1 MLTAVSAW
9 QEALSAE
16 IQARFGVALDPAQ
29 IPFTFPPKTELGDA
43 ATTVAFA
50 LAKPLRRPPAEIAGA
65 LAGTRLPGVR
75 EIRTA
80 GGYMNLF
87 LDRGWAVERLLS
99 RGFLPAGVEGK
110 IIVEHTNINPNKA
123 AHVGHLRNAV
133 LGDTLV
139 RCLRYLGRKVE
150 VQNYIDDTGVQV
162 ADVVVGFQRILG
174 LQTSD
179 VRSLIRICSSAPK
192 LHADLP
198 GQMENWSYHLN
209 SPSSQ
214 FPQHLAN
221 PQPVMVLLLNCLGR
235 FDAFC
240 WELYAQVA
248 PWYARDEARK
258 AARLETLHLMEEG
271 GNETAEMAALVAEE
285 MVRCHLRTMER
296 LGIRYDVLPHESDIL
311 KIGFWA
317 SCFEKLKASGAVHP
331 VPADSEDKN
340 RGCWVMALQESEE
353 FKGMSDADKVIV
365 RSNGTV
371 TYIGKDMAY
380 QLWKFG
386 LLGRDFH
393 YRPFPGAPYPIWR
406 TSAGTTME
414 TSPAGEGATAGAA
427 RAPSKGV
434 ILASEARPESHA
446 GQEGFRTSRNDGM
459 GTGAGQA
466 EKAGMSDGQAGAPV
480 APATGS
486 DFVIPASGA
495 SPEPSPHFGGGA
507 GVYNVIDVRQSYLQ
521 KIVKEGLRQMGHE
534 KEAERSVHYAYEM
547 VALAT
552 KFVRSEMEKGAH
564 FELSEEE
571 LAKPFVEMSGRKG
584 LGFQADLLLDRMKDR
599 ALAEIESREPELAT
613 TDRAQ
618 WEHRAEALATA
629 ALRFYM
635 VKYNKNQVVAF
646 DLEQALAFE
655 GDTGPYLQYAC
666 VRAENI
672 LRKAAEQGLA
682 VPDPA
687 DPAALAQCAPHF
699 DEEGWG
705 LLSLFMRVPIQ
716 VKMAVDS
723 LDLNIVARQLYDAA
737 QAFHAYYHHF
747 PVIQEPDPAKRA
759 ARLLTV
765 ALFARLLRE
774 GLGQLLGIPVPER
787 M

>member
-1 MLTAVSAW
+1 
-9 QEALSAE
+9 
-16 IQARFGVALDPAQ
+16 
-29 IPFTFPPKTELGDA
+29 
-43 ATTVAFA
+43 
-50 LAKPLRRPPAEIAGA
+50 
-65 LAGTRLPGVR
+65 
-75 EIRTA
+75 
-80 GGYMNLF
+80 
-87 LDRGWAVERLLS
+87 
-99 RGFLPAGVEGK
+99 
-110 IIVEHTNINPNKA
+110 
-123 AHVGHLRNAV
+123 
-133 LGDTLV
+133 
-139 RCLRYLGRKVE
+139 
-150 VQNYIDDTGVQV
+150 
-162 ADVVVGFQRILG
+162 
-174 LQTSD
+174 
-179 VRSLIRICSSAPK
+179 
-192 LHADLP
+192 
-198 GQMENWSYHLN
+198 
-209 SPSSQ
+209 
-214 FPQHLAN
+214 
-221 PQPVMVLLLNCLGR
+221 
-235 FDAFC
+235 
-240 WELYAQVA
+240 
-248 PWYARDEARK
+248 
-258 AARLETLHLMEEG
+258 
-271 GNETAEMAALVAEE
+271 
-285 MVRCHLRTMER
+285 
-296 LGIRYDVLPHESDIL
+296 
-311 KIGFWA
+311 
-317 SCFEKLKASGAVHP
+317 
-331 VPADSEDKN
+331 
-340 RGCWVMALQESEE
+340 
-353 FKGMSDADKVIV
+353 
-365 RSNGTV
+365 
-371 TYIGKDMAY
+371 
-380 QLWKFG
+380 
-386 LLGRDFH
+386 
-393 YRPFPGAPYPIWR
+393 
-406 TSAGTTME
+406 
-414 TSPAGEGATAGAA
+414 
-427 RAPSKGV
+427 
-434 ILASEARPESHA
+434 
-446 GQEGFRTSRNDGM
+446 M

>member
-65 LAGTRLPGVR
+65 LAGARLQGVR

-99 RGFLPAGVEGK
+99 RGFLPAGLEGK

-162 ADVVVGFQRILG
+162 ADVVVGFQRVKEVPLASVKE
-174 LQTSD
+174 LAAELASFRPERPSPLLED
-179 VRSLIRICSSAPK
+179 LVALWRSA
-192 LHADLP
+192 LP
-198 GQMENWSYHLN
+198 G
-209 SPSSQ
+209 
-214 FPQHLAN
+214 
-221 PQPVMVLLLNCLGR
+221 LLLRHPEWGPVAPELERCLGR

-248 PWYARDEARK
+248 PFYGQDEARK

-285 MVRCHLRTMER
+285 MVRCHLCTMER

-317 SCFEKLKASGAVHP
+317 SCFEKLKTSGAVHP

-393 YRPFPGAPYPIWR
+393 YRLFPGAPYPIWR
-406 TSAGTTME
+406 TDAVSSEPG
-414 TSPAGEGATAGAA
+414 
-427 RAPSKGV
+427 APSC
-434 ILASEARPESHA
+434 
-446 GQEGFRTSRNDGM
+446 
-459 GTGAGQA
+459 
-466 EKAGMSDGQAGAPV
+466 
-480 APATGS
+480 
-486 DFVIPASGA
+486 
-495 SPEPSPHFGGGA
+495 GGGRA
-507 GVYNVIDVRQSYLQ
+507 VYNVIDVRQSYLQ

-534 KEAERSVHYAYEM
+534 KEAERSVHFAYEM
-547 VALAT
+547 VALST

-584 LGFQADLLLDRMKDR
+584 LGFQADLLMDRMKDR
-599 ALAEIESREPELAT
+599 ALAEIETREPELARA
-613 TDRAQ
+613 DRAQ

-687 DPAALAQCAPHF
+687 DPSALSECAPHF

-705 LLSLFMRVPIQ
+705 LLSLFLRVPIQ

-747 PVIQEPDPAKRA
+747 PVIQEPDPARRA

-774 GLGQLLGIPVPER
+774 GLDQLLGIPVPER

>member
-9 QEALSAE
+9 QEALSAD
-16 IQARFGVALDPAQ
+16 IQARFGVALDPAR

-43 ATTVAFA
+43 STTVAFA
-50 LAKPLRRPPAEIAGA
+50 LAKLVRRPPAEIAGA

-99 RGFLPAGVEGK
+99 RGFLPSGVEGK

-162 ADVVVGFQRILG
+162 ADVVVGFERILG
-174 LQTSD
+174 FKRYDLLASLFRKFHALPEGLRGANQSLHWVGGYSGHFSSFLQDAAREEGIDTTLLDECLKDSYGTSD
-179 VRSLIRICSSAPK
+179 S
-192 LHADLP
+192 
-198 GQMENWSYHLN
+198 
-209 SPSSQ
+209 
-214 FPQHLAN
+214 
-221 PQPVMVLLLNCLGR
+221 
-235 FDAFC
+235 FC
-240 WELYAQVA
+240 WVLYAKVA
-248 PWYARDEARK
+248 PWYEQSEQHK

-296 LGIRYDVLPHESDIL
+296 FGVRYDVLPHESDIL

-317 SCFEKLKASGAVHP
+317 SCFAKLKASGAVHL

-406 TSAGTTME
+406 TDAGRTKE
-414 TSPAGEGATAGAA
+414 SWPAGEGAGPGAA
-427 RAPSKGV
+427 CAPSD
-434 ILASEARPESHA
+434 ASAA
-446 GQEGFRTSRNDGM
+446 
-459 GTGAGQA
+459 AA
-466 EKAGMSDGQAGAPV
+466 A
-480 APATGS
+480 
-486 DFVIPASGA
+486 
-495 SPEPSPHFGGGA
+495 PSPPRFGAGA

-547 VALAT
+547 VALSQKTAAL
-552 KFVRSEMEKGAH
+552 FEKAGRIK
-564 FELSEEE
+564 LSEEE
-571 LAKPFVEMSGRKG
+571 RSKPFVEMSGRKG
-584 LGFQADLLLDRMKDR
+584 LGLQADALLDLLVER
-599 ALAEIESREPELAT
+599 ARLEILKREPDLPAAESESRSNT
-613 TDRAQ
+613 
-618 WEHRAEALATA
+618 LATA

-687 DPAALAQCAPHF
+687 DPAALAECAPHL

-705 LLSLFMRVPIQ
+705 LLSLFLRVPIQ
-716 VKMAVDS
+716 VQMAVDS

-774 GLGQLLGIPVPER
+774 GLGQLLGIPVPDR

>member
-16 IQARFGVALDPAQ
+16 IEARFGVALDPAQ

-50 LAKPLRRPPAEIAGA
+50 LAKTLRRPPAEIAGA

-99 RGFLPAGVEGK
+99 RGFLPAGLDGK

-174 LQTSD
+174 WKLRD
-179 VRSLIRICSSAPK
+179 VRSLIALMRDFTAANGTYVHLQDLIFSWYGFWT
-192 LHADLP
+192 ADNLKRFGLDGLIPEQACALP
-198 GQMENWSYHLN
+198 Y
-209 SPSSQ
+209 P
-214 FPQHLAN
+214 
-221 PQPVMVLLLNCLGR
+221 PVYDYFHGAMGR

-240 WELYAQVA
+240 WGLYARVA
-248 PWYARDEARK
+248 PWYAQSEENK
-258 AARLETLHLMEEG
+258 AARLDTLHLMEEG

-285 MVRCHLRTMER
+285 MVRCHLCTMER

-317 SCFEKLKASGAVHP
+317 SCFEKLKTSGAVHR

-393 YRPFPGAPYPIWR
+393 YRPFPGSPYPIWR
-406 TSAGTTME
+406 TDAVSSEPG
-414 TSPAGEGATAGAA
+414 
-427 RAPSKGV
+427 APSC
-434 ILASEARPESHA
+434 
-446 GQEGFRTSRNDGM
+446 
-459 GTGAGQA
+459 
-466 EKAGMSDGQAGAPV
+466 
-480 APATGS
+480 
-486 DFVIPASGA
+486 
-495 SPEPSPHFGGGA
+495 GGGRA
-507 GVYNVIDVRQSYLQ
+507 VYNVIDVRQSYLQ

-534 KEAERSVHYAYEM
+534 KEAERSVHFAYEM

-599 ALAEIESREPELAT
+599 ALAEIETREPELAT

-687 DPAALAQCAPHF
+687 DPSALSECAPHF

-705 LLSLFMRVPIQ
+705 LLSLFLRVPIQ

-747 PVIQEPDPAKRA
+747 PVIQEPDPARRS

-774 GLGQLLGIPVPER
+774 GLDQLLGIPVPER

>member
-1 MLTAVSAW
+1 MLTALSAW

-16 IQARFGVALDPAQ
+16 IKARFGVALDPAQ

-50 LAKPLRRPPAEIAGA
+50 LAKTLRRPPAEIAGA

-162 ADVVVGFQRILG
+162 ADVVVGFQRVKRVPLASVKE
-174 LQTSD
+174 LAAELTSFRPERPSPLLED
-179 VRSLIRICSSAPK
+179 LVAHWRSA
-192 LHADLP
+192 LP
-198 GQMENWSYHLN
+198 GL
-209 SPSSQ
+209 
-214 FPQHLAN
+214 LARHAEWG
-221 PQPVMVLLLNCLGR
+221 PVAPELGRCLGR

-248 PWYARDEARK
+248 PWYGQDEARK

-317 SCFEKLKASGAVHP
+317 SCFEKLKASGAVHR
-331 VPADSEDKN
+331 VPDDSEDKN

-406 TSAGTTME
+406 TDAVSSEPG
-414 TSPAGEGATAGAA
+414 
-427 RAPSKGV
+427 APSCG
-434 ILASEARPESHA
+434 
-446 GQEGFRTSRNDGM
+446 G
-459 GTGAGQA
+459 GQA
-466 EKAGMSDGQAGAPV
+466 
-480 APATGS
+480 
-486 DFVIPASGA
+486 
-495 SPEPSPHFGGGA
+495 
-507 GVYNVIDVRQSYLQ
+507 VYNVIDVRQSYLQ
-521 KIVKEGLRQMGHE
+521 KIVKEGLRQMGYE

-552 KFVRSEMEKGAH
+552 KFVRSEMEKGAR

-599 ALAEIESREPELAT
+599 ALSEIESREPELAT

-618 WEHRAEALATA
+618 QEHRAEALATA

-687 DPAALAQCAPHF
+687 DPAALSECAPHF

-723 LDLNIVARQLYDAA
+723 LDLNIVARQLYDSA

-747 PVIQEPDPAKRA
+747 PVIQEPAPAKRA

-774 GLGQLLGIPVPER
+774 GLNQLLGIPVPER